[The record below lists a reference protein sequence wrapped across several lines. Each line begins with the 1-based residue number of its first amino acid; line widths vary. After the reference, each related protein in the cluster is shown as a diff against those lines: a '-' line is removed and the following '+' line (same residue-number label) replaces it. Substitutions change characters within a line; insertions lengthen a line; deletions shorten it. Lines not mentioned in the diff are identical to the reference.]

1 MNDEKQSFTD
11 RLIAAEHTRD
21 RGFPNQ
27 RPKHAATLILLDH
40 SGKEPTVL
48 IGRRNPAHKFMP
60 GKFVFPGGRLDP
72 VDRRMSVASPL
83 PGAVEQRLLA
93 HLPNRGTVT

>member
-48 IGRRNPAHKFMP
+48 MGRRNPAHKFMP

-83 PGAVEQRLLA
+83 PGAVEQ
-93 HLPNRGTVT
+93 